1 VTEVVVATKNPD
13 KIPEIE
19 SALSSVLPDILIK
32 RGESWPDV
40 EETGSTLEDNAVLK
54 ARTAMLATGYAAIGD
69 DTGLEVDALDGAP
82 GVRTARFAGPEA
94 TYAENRTALLSALR
108 GVSDRTA
115 RFRTAIALVTPQG
128 DEIVVSGHLEGAITT
143 QEAGAEG
150 FGYDSIFAV
159 ADGRTLA
166 QIGPEAKGKISHRAR
181 ALAALATAIRQADL
195 L

>member
-1 VTEVVVATKNPD
+1 MTEVVVATKNLD

-19 SALSSVLPDILIK
+19 SALASVLPGLIIM
-32 RGESWPDV
+32 RGLSWPDV

-54 ARTAMLATGYAAIGD
+54 ARAAMLATGYAAIGD

-94 TYAENRTALLSALR
+94 TYAENRTALLLALR

-115 RFRTAIALVTPQG
+115 RFRTAAALVTPNG
-128 DEIVVSGHLEGAITT
+128 HHIVV
-143 QEAGAEG
+143 AGALDGEITAQERGAGG
-150 FGYDSIFAV
+150 FGYDSIFAI

-166 QIGPEAKGKISHRAR
+166 EIGPEAKGTISHRAR
-181 ALAALATAIRQADL
+181 ALAALAVAIRGTDFL
-195 L
+195 